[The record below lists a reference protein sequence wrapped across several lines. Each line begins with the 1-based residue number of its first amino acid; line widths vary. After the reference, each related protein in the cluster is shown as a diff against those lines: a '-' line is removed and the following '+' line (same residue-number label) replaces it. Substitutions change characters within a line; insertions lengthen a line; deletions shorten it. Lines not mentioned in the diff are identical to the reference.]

1 MIDLLSANGEVTI
14 SPTLTLSV
22 AAIAAIP
29 GILAGLPSIISMIQN
44 RRDHGKVHQRLDDVE
59 RKVESIETSI
69 TTIAS
74 AVQALHIRQEAHE
87 ATDD

>member
-1 MIDLLSANGEVTI
+1 MIDLITANGDVTI

-29 GILAGLPSIISMIQN
+29 GILAAVPAILSMLQN
-44 RRDHGKVHQRLDDVE
+44 RRDHGKVQQRLENVE
-59 RKVESIETSI
+59 RKVESIETSLSA
-69 TTIAS
+69 IAG

-87 ATDD
+87 ANDD

>member
-1 MIDLLSANGEVTI
+1 MAYT
-14 SPTLTLSV
+14 TLSEV
-22 AAIAAIP
+22 RALENIEC
-29 GILAGLPSIISMIQN
+29 S
-44 RRDHGKVHQRLDDVE
+44 
-59 RKVESIETSI
+59 VESIETSI

>member
-1 MIDLLSANGEVTI
+1 MIDLISANGDVTI

-29 GILAGLPSIISMIQN
+29 GILAGLPAILSMLQN
-44 RRDHGKVHQRLDDVE
+44 RRDHGRVHE
-59 RKVESIETSI
+59 RIDHLEKKVESIESSI
-69 TTIAS
+69 TTVAS